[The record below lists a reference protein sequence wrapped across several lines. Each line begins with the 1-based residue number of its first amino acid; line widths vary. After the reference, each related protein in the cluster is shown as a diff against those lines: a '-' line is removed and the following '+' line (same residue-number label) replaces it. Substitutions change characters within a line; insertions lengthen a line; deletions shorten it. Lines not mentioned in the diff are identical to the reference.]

1 MNTSA
6 SLPLAARPLAAAS
19 WGASLAALAIAFAA
33 GCGGSGGDA
42 ASTEAAAK
50 TAASRETAA
59 ATANPEKLA
68 QMEAERTS
76 RDATPPAARDA
87 TTPPAARSATP
98 PLRPDPPMLDFGIVP
113 PGQESVGSVRLVN
126 AGSEPLTILAVQPTC
141 KCTAI
146 NDLEGRVIPAGES
159 IELEAKLDAVNAPGS
174 RSASVRVLVDGYT
187 EPVTVQLKSA
197 VALPIRVSPPYINA
211 VEGKNPTGRLVV
223 QSNDG
228 MPFRICSA
236 HGRPPRYIGFD
247 PATDEPQNRY
257 FIQYDLADIDTGG
270 TLPRYWIIETDR
282 EDSPV
287 VDVLLR
293 HERSMPKFTLRMKDY
308 RLIAGSIA
316 PGGSAEFQARL
327 DVRPDP
333 VEAAMS
339 RSPDGQVELL
349 GSSLEDGLTVLN
361 LRLTPAAGHSGFLHV
376 PFTLITRSGEQQD
389 LEVFATVRSPGSGC
403 GAAAAATSDA
413 SGG

>member
-1 MNTSA
+1 MGSTAFLSCATIRRA
-6 SLPLAARPLAAAS
+6 SLI
-19 WGASLAALAIAFAA
+19 ALGLVLTT

-42 ASTEAAAK
+42 GSGDAAAGAE
-50 TAASRETAA
+50 AASRAVASEVA
-59 ATANPEKLA
+59 ANPDKRA
-68 QMEAERTS
+68 QVEAERGS
-76 RDATPPAARDA
+76 RDASPPARDA
-87 TTPPAARSATP
+87 SPPPARTATP
-98 PLRPDPPMLDFGIVP
+98 PLRIDPPTLDFGIVP

-126 AGSEPLTILAVQPTC
+126 AGREPLTILAVQPTC

-146 NDLEGRVIPAGES
+146 NDLAGKVIPVGES

-174 RSASVRVLVDGYT
+174 RSASVRVLVDGFT
-187 EPVTVQLKSA
+187 EPVTLQLKSS

-211 VEGKNPTGRLVV
+211 VEGKNSTGRLVV

-228 MPFRICSA
+228 TPFRICSTQ
-236 HGRPPRYIGFD
+236 GLPPRYIGFD
-247 PATDEPQNRY
+247 PATDEPQSRY
-257 FIQYDLADIDTGG
+257 FIEYDLADIDTGG

-308 RLIAGSIA
+308 RLIVGAVA
-316 PGGSAEFQARL
+316 PGGSADFKASL

-333 VEAAMS
+333 VEAAVS
-339 RSPDGQVELL
+339 RSPLATVELL
-349 GSSLEDGLTVLN
+349 GSSMQDGVTVLD
-361 LRLTPAAGHSGFLHV
+361 LRLTPAPGHTGFLHV

-389 LEVFATVRSPGSGC
+389 LELFATVRSPGSGC
-403 GAAAAATSDA
+403 GTAAAAATDA